1 MQRRAPIRVRN
12 PTTVPTAAVPLRG
25 LVLGLG
31 IPVLA
36 TSLPLKLSS
45 PGQSQSR
52 DMGGFSHCLKGGDL
66 EERRK
71 MKRKEKEER
80 ASMKK
85 CRVMGERLMGGRML
99 AIWGNTLGK

>member
-1 MQRRAPIRVRN
+1 
-12 PTTVPTAAVPLRG
+12 
-25 LVLGLG
+25 
-31 IPVLA
+31 
-36 TSLPLKLSS
+36 
-45 PGQSQSR
+45 
-52 DMGGFSHCLKGGDL
+52 MGGFSHCLKGGDL